1 MTRPNILVLAG
12 HDPSGGAGIQADI
25 ESAAANGAHAVPV
38 ITLLTCQDTT
48 NVHTTQAVDNGFFRA
63 CLERVCADMS
73 FAAIKIG
80 VVASPEQVR
89 IIDEFAR
96 TMADAPLVLDPVL
109 RAAGG
114 GQLADDRVGV
124 ALVDTLF
131 EQATVITPNAAE
143 ARLLCDGESD
153 IDRCGER
160 LSRQASAVLI
170 TGGDEDDDQ
179 VINRLYIAGRLES
192 TRRWPR
198 LPGTF
203 HGSGCTLASAIAARL
218 AAGEPLAPALEQ
230 AQAYTWNTL
239 EHAFAAG
246 RGQLI
251 PARITPAEPNRP

>member
-25 ESAAANGAHAVPV
+25 ESAAANGAHAAPV

-48 NVHTTQAVDNGFFRA
+48 NVHGVQSVDSDFFRA
-63 CLERVCADMS
+63 CLARVCADMT
-73 FAAIKIG
+73 FAAIKVG
-80 VVASPEQVR
+80 VAASPEQVH
-89 IIDEFAR
+89 IIAELAR
-96 TMADAPLVLDPVL
+96 TMPDVPLVLDPVL

-131 EQATVITPNAAE
+131 QQSTVITPNAAE
-143 ARLLCDGESD
+143 ARLLCDGEAD

-170 TGGDEDDDQ
+170 TGGDEDDDE
-179 VINRLYIAGRLES
+179 VINRLYVAGRLENS
-192 TRRWPR
+192 YRWPR
-198 LPGTF
+198 LAGTF

-230 AQAYTWNTL
+230 AQAYTWHTL
-239 EHAFAAG
+239 ERAFAAG

-251 PARITPAEPNRP
+251 PARFKPAEPKHP